1 MEQKKEDGKAFFT
14 QGKWA
19 DALASYQA
27 ALAYPNVPVDMQSL
41 LLSNIAMCQLKL
53 RDFAGTLSSCDQAMS
68 LPNVAAS
75 VMEKLLFRRAQA
87 YMELDQLT
95 PSARD
100 IKAVLQLNPGNKPAA
115 LLLRQLQERA
125 RADASGVGKAL
136 KSLRDTPSLDAL
148 RFLEHA
154 SDTSIYR
161 DVVAQHGE
169 SVLWKCVYAGED
181 RSVGAAALRVLHKM
195 STASSGGY
203 SSAAAVLAAV
213 DLTIL
218 TTFVQPPQVALV
230 NGNDDDADSLVFAL
244 EVGVIGLCGALVGY
258 LAAQPTET
266 SDGTLAPRRL
276 LLDAV
281 LNGLRSD
288 RVPLQVA
295 ALDTLLTDLKQLHAK
310 LRTSL
315 DELGIF
321 PLLLSRADVFEDRTV
336 SRVALVFSQVLA
348 SFEGHEAQAEQIVR
362 RHCVLP
368 ILSAPTMAAASPGAV
383 LLCSVF
389 LVNAKLGSSVIH
401 SHPSFFQHLG
411 DLLLASKS
419 MLAYQ
424 ELVMDLVAF
433 VAGTETGAA
442 CIPLDLR
449 HLKLQATAVAAL
461 VKLHI
466 VEKAFDPMT
475 PSGHMMV
482 DTVLGLLSRLH
493 NATARPS
500 VVGSTAAERSVE
512 ALSYIITFTP
522 VKDLLVQ
529 HPRALAP
536 LLTVSLT
543 DTPSN
548 MLYGVAY
555 SLHHLLTSESHLKK
569 QKMANS
575 EMTPDQ
581 YEQLQQAL
589 KQKSE
594 LDDGDSVDQVHA
606 RLAAVLALP
615 TAVKTLTLLLKTK
628 SPAVLELA
636 IQTVD
641 VRGKLVQGGVLAGL
655 FPHAHQSDAAQ
666 QAIAKILITTNPHL
680 IPSAQ
685 LLSAVRPLR
694 TLCQNKH
701 DAALLQ
707 FEALM
712 ALTNVASVSM
722 ETKARILAD
731 QGLGAIQ
738 YLQFSDHRLVRR
750 AATECLTNLL
760 PHDDVLRVFCQP
772 DKARLWL
779 AFSSIEESDE
789 DFETARAAA
798 GALATVTQYGEV
810 QQPVI
815 QCLVMDQE
823 PLVTIQAV
831 LADPDVS
838 PELVHRH
845 VVMLQNLLEY
855 VTTSCD
861 TSTST
866 TSSTTQQE
874 TDDAE
879 TVKLATYKAQFK
891 LLVPTMET
899 LVVSTPVEIK
909 PIAQACLALINQ
921 F

>member
-169 SVLWKCVYAGED
+169 SVLWKCVYACED

-230 NGNDDDADSLVFAL
+230 NGNDDGADSLVFAL

-266 SDGTLAPRRL
+266 SDRTLAPRRL

-449 HLKLQATAVAAL
+449 VELGKIMQCDMDDKHLKLQATAVAAL

-636 IQTVD
+636 IQTALHATDSVD

-815 QCLVMDQE
+815 QCRF
-823 PLVTIQAV
+823 T
-831 LADPDVS
+831 VS
-838 PELVHRH
+838 RK
-845 VVMLQNLLEY
+845 N
-855 VTTSCD
+855 SWFCW
-861 TSTST
+861 
-866 TSSTTQQE
+866 
-874 TDDAE
+874 
-879 TVKLATYKAQFK
+879 
-891 LLVPTMET
+891 
-899 LVVSTPVEIK
+899 
-909 PIAQACLALINQ
+909 
-921 F
+921 

>member
-1 MEQKKEDGKAFFT
+1 M
-14 QGKWA
+14 
-19 DALASYQA
+19 
-27 ALAYPNVPVDMQSL
+27 
-41 LLSNIAMCQLKL
+41 
-53 RDFAGTLSSCDQAMS
+53 
-68 LPNVAAS
+68 
-75 VMEKLLFRRAQA
+75 
-87 YMELDQLT
+87 
-95 PSARD
+95 
-100 IKAVLQLNPGNKPAA
+100 
-115 LLLRQLQERA
+115 
-125 RADASGVGKAL
+125 
-136 KSLRDTPSLDAL
+136 
-148 RFLEHA
+148 
-154 SDTSIYR
+154 
-161 DVVAQHGE
+161 
-169 SVLWKCVYAGED
+169 
-181 RSVGAAALRVLHKM
+181 
-195 STASSGGY
+195 
-203 SSAAAVLAAV
+203 
-213 DLTIL
+213 
-218 TTFVQPPQVALV
+218 
-230 NGNDDDADSLVFAL
+230 DD
-244 EVGVIGLCGALVGY
+244 
-258 LAAQPTET
+258 
-266 SDGTLAPRRL
+266 
-276 LLDAV
+276 
-281 LNGLRSD
+281 
-288 RVPLQVA
+288 
-295 ALDTLLTDLKQLHAK
+295 K
-310 LRTSL
+310 
-315 DELGIF
+315 
-321 PLLLSRADVFEDRTV
+321 
-336 SRVALVFSQVLA
+336 
-348 SFEGHEAQAEQIVR
+348 
-362 RHCVLP
+362 
-368 ILSAPTMAAASPGAV
+368 
-383 LLCSVF
+383 
-389 LVNAKLGSSVIH
+389 
-401 SHPSFFQHLG
+401 
-411 DLLLASKS
+411 
-419 MLAYQ
+419 
-424 ELVMDLVAF
+424 
-433 VAGTETGAA
+433 
-442 CIPLDLR
+442 

-636 IQTVD
+636 IQTALHATDSVD

-694 TLCQNKH
+694 TL
-701 DAALLQ
+701 
-707 FEALM
+707 
-712 ALTNVASVSM
+712 
-722 ETKARILAD
+722 
-731 QGLGAIQ
+731 
-738 YLQFSDHRLVRR
+738 
-750 AATECLTNLL
+750 
-760 PHDDVLRVFCQP
+760 
-772 DKARLWL
+772 
-779 AFSSIEESDE
+779 
-789 DFETARAAA
+789 
-798 GALATVTQYGEV
+798 
-810 QQPVI
+810 
-815 QCLVMDQE
+815 LVMDQE

-855 VTTSCD
+855 VATSCD

-874 TDDAE
+874 TDDA
-879 TVKLATYKAQFK
+879 VKLATYKAQFK

-909 PIAQACLALINQ
+909 PVAQACLALINQ